1 MGCCQIGEGN
11 ASLNRGVAATEKFG
25 RLEERKKMK
34 NDYMAH
40 EFRVKTKE
48 YWKNRRP
55 TIQQWDEMMRK
66 QDEGF
71 VVIHHPNGVTE
82 RIPKK
87 V

>member
-1 MGCCQIGEGN
+1 
-11 ASLNRGVAATEKFG
+11 
-25 RLEERKKMK
+25 MK
-34 NDYMAH
+34 HDYMAH

-55 TIQQWDEMMRK
+55 TIQEWNEMMRK